1 MVKYST
7 VWRGFGNGVETT
19 YSPPALPDNISDIEV
34 YIDDTKTE
42 DWNWVDGKIKFFVAP
57 PEGSVVAI
65 YRVTN
70 PEQLPEFTP
79 NTPITAGTL
88 NSLREITKKS
98 LEEAYDGA
106 MDSIEYYIDSKALKE
121 AAEISAANA
130 ANSESN
136 AAQSAADAANS
147 ASAALSSEISAY
159 QYDSEASHA
168 YVGAYEAMQGA
179 ETSEAN
185 AAQSAAEAADSAAS
199 ASQSAISALNSKN
212 SASQS
217 ATEAAN
223 SATEAANSET
233 QAANSAT
240 QAANSATEAS
250 DSAYNANNS
259 ANLAHSEA
267 VSASNSATE
276 AANSATTA
284 SQQASIATTKATQA
298 ADSETNAA
306 VYYSST
312 KHIADLASQKGLPAD
327 MGFIDDKY
335 FDEFI
340 DCGNILAE
348 VTDEDTV
355 YNGQYM
361 RYNMLP
367 IVEILDGGGALG
379 NASI

>member
-136 AAQSAADAANS
+136 AAQSANA
-147 ASAALSSEISAY
+147 AALSETNTA
-159 QYDSEASHA
+159 QSEAS
-168 YVGAYEAMQGA
+168 
-179 ETSEAN
+179 
-185 AAQSAAEAADSAAS
+185 AAQSA
-199 ASQSAISALNSKN
+199 
-212 SASQS
+212 
-217 ATEAAN
+217 T
-223 SATEAANSET
+223 
-233 QAANSAT
+233 
-240 QAANSATEAS
+240 
-250 DSAYNANNS
+250 
-259 ANLAHSEA
+259 
-267 VSASNSATE
+267 SASN
-276 AANSATTA
+276 
-284 SQQASIATTKATQA
+284 
-298 ADSETNAA
+298 SETNAA
-306 VYYSST
+306 QSETNAANSE
-312 KHIADLASQKGLPAD
+312 DLAQQWAEED
-327 MGFIDDKY
+327 IDV
-335 FDEFI
+335 
-340 DCGNILAE
+340 E
-348 VTDEDTV
+348 VKP
-355 YNGQYM
+355 GQYSA
-361 RYNMLP
+361 YHWATHSKGYADSAQAVLDTIYSQE
-367 IVEILDGGGALG
+367 IVIDGGSPSDTLADNIYDGG
-379 NASI
+379 VI

>member
-1 MVKYST
+1 MIKYNT

-19 YSPPALPDNISDIEV
+19 YSPPALTDNISDIEV

-42 DWNWVDGKIKFFVAP
+42 DWNWVDGKIEFFVAP

-136 AAQSAADAANS
+136 AAQSAANAANS
-147 ASAALSSEISAY
+147 ASAALTSETQASQSASVAA
-159 QYDSEASHA
+159 QA
-168 YVGAYEAMQGA
+168 YVNAHESEQAA

-217 ATEAAN
+217 ATEAAS
-223 SATEAANSET
+223 SATFADNRATSASQSANAAALSET
-233 QAANSAT
+233 HAATSEINAATSEANAATSENNASVSESHAATSEYNASLSATSAANSASS
-240 QAANSATEAS
+240 AANSAQ
-250 DSAYNANNS
+250 DSREYSELSGNYYNLVEGVS
-259 ANLAHSEA
+259 KQITLAEPYVDA
-267 VSASNSATE
+267 GFLDDIFVDNIYDGRYAPVVTLDGTIDGGATATE
-276 AANSATTA
+276 SYT
-284 SQQASIATTKATQA
+284 
-298 ADSETNAA
+298 ET
-306 VYYSST
+306 
-312 KHIADLASQKGLPAD
+312 I
-327 MGFIDDKY
+327 
-335 FDEFI
+335 E
-340 DCGNILAE
+340 C
-348 VTDEDTV
+348 
-355 YNGQYM
+355 
-361 RYNMLP
+361 
-367 IVEILDGGGALG
+367 GGAFNG
-379 NASI
+379 